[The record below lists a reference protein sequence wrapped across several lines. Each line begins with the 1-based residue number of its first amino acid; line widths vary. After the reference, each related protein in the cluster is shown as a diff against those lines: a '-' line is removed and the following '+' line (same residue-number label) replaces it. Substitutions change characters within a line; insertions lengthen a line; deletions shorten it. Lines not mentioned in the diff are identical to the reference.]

1 MLYHL
6 MIHLYEEGALEDVLT
21 ALASLGMENAVVV
34 DGQRM
39 SRLLA
44 FDVPIFA
51 GFREEVAERSSYCK
65 VISAIADDPAVL
77 DELLRILKGTGV
89 DFEKEDVGL
98 MMLLPIE
105 RTVGQL
111 EGWV

>member
-1 MLYHL
+1 MRYHL

-21 ALASLGMENAVVV
+21 ALAGLGMENAVVV

-65 VISAIADDPAVL
+65 LISATADDPAVL
-77 DELLRILKGTGV
+77 DELLRMLKDAGV
-89 DFEKEDVGL
+89 DFKKEGVGL
-98 MMLLPIE
+98 MLLVPID
-105 RTVGQL
+105 RSVGYH
-111 EGWV
+111 EP

>member
-6 MIHLYEEGALEDVLT
+6 MIHLYEEGSLEDALT
-21 ALASLGMENAVVV
+21 ALTSLGVENAVVV

-65 VISAIADDPAVL
+65 VISAVVDDPAML
-77 DELLRILKGTGV
+77 DELLRLLKEAGV
-89 DFEKEDVGL
+89 DFEKEGVGM

-105 RTVGQL
+105 RAIGHSESWL
-111 EGWV
+111 